1 MRLPGSILW
10 RTSIVI
16 LVALV
21 LSEITTVTLMEQYEG
36 RPRTEARVANFVGHL
51 KTISAALETMSDDVK
66 EEFIRRIAVSEGVRV
81 IRGGRAPEGLAI
93 APNTG
98 NLKIFRQ
105 RFQEAFGPQMEIYVR
120 PEDQTAPRSLL
131 WVRMTIP
138 PQDEYWIGI
147 PRRHIEPFSTTA
159 TILWSVAGIAIA
171 LLASFF
177 IIWRL
182 NRPLAALAS
191 AADAIGTVDDAGP
204 LPQDGPSEIR
214 AVTLAFNR
222 MMDRLRHIER
232 ERATFLAG
240 ISHDLRT
247 PLSHVRLE
255 LSMVKRRLDDQTR
268 RDILTDLEDMNAILD
283 NFIDFARAEVGEACS
298 PVNLS
303 ELADECAERVKNSGA
318 RVELQLAEL
327 PLLDLRPL
335 AMHRLVNNLLAN
347 AVRHGGGDLV
357 VRTAVDQRNVVF
369 SVFDRG
375 PGIPPDDAERLKQP
389 FAHKD
394 DSRGGAPGAG
404 LGLAIADRIARLH
417 GGKLELL
424 PRDGGGLEARVTL
437 PTGGAEQ
444 GALQFHAP
452 QSVRSD
458 VDNSTVGTKTLLRSW
473 LR

>member
-21 LSEITTVTLMEQYEG
+21 LSEIITVTLMEKYVGQ
-36 RPRTEARVANFVGHL
+36 PRMEARVGNFVGHL
-51 KTISAALETMSDDVK
+51 KSISAALETMSDDVE

-81 IRGGRAPEGLAI
+81 IHGSRVPEGLAI
-93 APNTG
+93 APNAG
-98 NLKIFRQ
+98 NLRIFRQ
-105 RFQEAFGPQMEIYVR
+105 RIQEAFGPQTEIYAR

-147 PRRHIEPFSTTA
+147 PRRHIELFSTTA

-171 LLASFF
+171 LFASFF

-182 NRPLAALAS
+182 NRPLAALAN
-191 AADAIGTVDDAGP
+191 AADAVGTADGVGP
-204 LPQDGPSEIR
+204 LPQHGPDEIR
-214 AVTLAFNR
+214 AVALAFNR
-222 MMDRLRHIER
+222 MVERLRHIER

-255 LSMVKRRLDDQTR
+255 LSMVEGSLDDRTR
-268 RDILTDLEDMNAILD
+268 RDILNDLEDMNAILD

-303 ELADECAERVKNSGA
+303 ELADECAERVRNSGA
-318 RVELQLAEL
+318 RVESQLAGL

-335 AMHRLVNNLLAN
+335 AMHRLVNNLLSN
-347 AVRHGGGDLV
+347 AVRHGGGNITVRSTFDRRDV
-357 VRTAVDQRNVVF
+357 VL

-375 PGIPPDDAERLKQP
+375 PGISSDDAERLKQP
-389 FAHKD
+389 FARKD
-394 DSRGGAPGAG
+394 DSRGGASGAG

-424 PRDGGGLEARVTL
+424 PREGGGLEARVTL
-437 PTGGAEQ
+437 PIGGAEH

-452 QSVRSD
+452 GPSGAAWTTPS
-458 VDNSTVGTKTLLRSW
+458 
-473 LR
+473 